1 MAGLTDLYIS
11 KRKDLMARNTSA
23 PVTRDADNNIIGCP
37 HCGARHLRKDG
48 WQYKATLKKQRWV
61 CTACKRK
68 TLAPVILEESP
79 FKVGE
84 IEPDM
89 IPINDLIDHRLKL
102 YEQKKTHRESKTL
115 VDIDINV
122 TGPIGIAH
130 FGDPHVDDDG
140 TDLSQIIHYTD
151 LINGTEGMFAGNLGD
166 IQNNWIGRLAAL
178 YGQQSTSA
186 KESWRLTE
194 YFVNKL
200 DWIYLVAGNHDVWSG
215 DGDPLD
221 FIMRDHKGLYEKWG
235 ARMNLRFPNGK
246 EIRINARHTF
256 KGNSMWN
263 TAHGVAKAAQM
274 GWKDHILTCGHT
286 HVSGYQVLKDPASGL
301 ISHALQVASFKIM
314 DSYADKLGL
323 DDKNIFNCPVTIID
337 PRYADDDNR
346 LITTLFNPIIA
357 CEYLKFLR
365 MDYAKTTK

>member
-1 MAGLTDLYIS
+1 MGNSNTTIKQTVDEF
-11 KRKDLMARNTSA
+11 RKD
-23 PVTRDADNNIIGCP
+23 DDGNIIGCP
-37 HCGARHLRKDG
+37 HCGARSLRKDG
-48 WQYKATLKKQRWV
+48 FSYYKKNKKQQW
-61 CTACKRK
+61 CCYACGRK
-68 TLAPVILEESP
+68 TLNPIIVEESP
-79 FKVGE
+79 FKVADRDPELMPIEE
-84 IEPDM
+84 I
-89 IPINDLIDHRLKL
+89 INFRTKA
-102 YEQKKTHRESKTL
+102 YRQKKKSKESRKL
-115 VDIDINV
+115 IDININV
-122 TGPIGIAH
+122 DGPIGIAH

-140 TDLSQIIHYTD
+140 TDLSQILMYID
-151 LINGTEGMFAGNLGD
+151 LINNTEGMFAGNLGD
-166 IQNNWIGRLAAL
+166 IQNNWIGRLQAL

-200 DWIYLVAGNHDVWSG
+200 NWLYLVAGNHDVWSG
-215 DGDPLD
+215 DGDPLE
-221 FIMRDHKGLYEKWG
+221 FIMRDHKGLYERFG
-235 ARMNLRFPNGK
+235 ARMNLIFPNGK
-246 EIRINARHTF
+246 EITVNARHTF

-286 HVSGYQVLKDPASGL
+286 HVSGYQVLKDAASGL

-337 PRYADDDNR
+337 PRYDDDDNR
-346 LITTLFNPIIA
+346 LITTIFNPEVA

-365 MDYAKTTK
+365 KP

>member
-1 MAGLTDLYIS
+1 MGNSNTTIKQTVDEF
-11 KRKDLMARNTSA
+11 RKD
-23 PVTRDADNNIIGCP
+23 DDGNIIGCP
-37 HCGARHLRKDG
+37 HCGARSLRKDG
-48 WQYKATLKKQRWV
+48 FSYYKKTKKQQW
-61 CTACKRK
+61 CCYACSRK
-68 TLAPVILEESP
+68 TLNPIIVEESP
-79 FKVGE
+79 FKVADRDPELMPIEE
-84 IEPDM
+84 I
-89 IPINDLIDHRLKL
+89 IKFRTKA
-102 YEQKKTHRESKTL
+102 YRQKKKSKESRKL
-115 VDIDINV
+115 IDININV
-122 TGPIGIAH
+122 DGPIGIAH

-140 TDLSQIIHYTD
+140 TDLSQILMYID
-151 LINGTEGMFAGNLGD
+151 LINNTEGMFAGNLGD
-166 IQNNWIGRLAAL
+166 IQNNWIGRLQAL

-200 DWIYLVAGNHDVWSG
+200 NWLYLVAGNHDVWSG
-215 DGDPLD
+215 DGDPLE
-221 FIMRDHKGLYEKWG
+221 FIMRDHKGLYERFG
-235 ARMNLRFPNGK
+235 ARMNLIFPNGK
-246 EIRINARHTF
+246 EITVNARHTF

-286 HVSGYQVLKDPASGL
+286 HVSGYQVLKDAASGL

-337 PRYADDDNR
+337 PRYDDDDNR
-346 LITTLFNPIIA
+346 LITTIFNPEVA

-365 MDYAKTTK
+365 KS